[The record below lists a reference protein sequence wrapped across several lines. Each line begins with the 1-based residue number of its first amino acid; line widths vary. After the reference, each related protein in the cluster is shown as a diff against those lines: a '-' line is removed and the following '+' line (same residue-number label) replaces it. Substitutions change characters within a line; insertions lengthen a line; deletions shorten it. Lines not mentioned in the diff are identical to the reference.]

1 MLIVISVLF
10 VGHARKVGVSVPS
23 KTSEYQ
29 PPEEVDAGSIS
40 SSSSS
45 GDDSDDELSYD
56 PTALE
61 DKQLGFHFVS

>member
-1 MLIVISVLF
+1 MSALS
-10 VGHARKVGVSVPS
+10 KPS
-23 KTSEYQ
+23 EDPPQSKPSEYQ
-29 PPEEVDAGSIS
+29 PPEEVDAAS

-56 PTALE
+56 PTLLE